1 MAALELGVAFV
12 DGIKWHQVVVL
23 LVCSALG
30 WDTTIYFWVVSI
42 WQRRCLATLVPLDK
56 ATGVLV
62 ATVVP

>member
-12 DGIKWHQVVVL
+12 
-23 LVCSALG
+23 CSALG
-30 WDTTIYFWVVSI
+30 WNATICFWVVSI